1 VSIPIPTRVFI
12 SYSHDSADHRR
23 RILELA
29 NQLRQDGVDAQIDQ
43 YVEFPEEGWPRWM
56 RSKIEEA
63 DAVLVVCSPIYK
75 SRFDGVDAPVKGLGA
90 RWEGLI
96 LTQSLYEDFSQNR
109 ARFIPILIGDT
120 PDAAI
125 PVVLKPF
132 TYFRIP
138 EQYEQLYRL
147 VTKQPAVVEPPVG
160 SVKTLSAEA
169 PAPVSPTPPLPVG
182 GNSYSGPSGAPPF
195 GNRHLDGLLVTAL
208 PTASELLTPEGDQAI
223 TLPIALRRD
232 VRSVDSP
239 PHVPIFVGRQS
250 HLHSLANLNIRV
262 AGVTGL
268 GGEGKSTIAAQF
280 FALARRGGTPT
291 SFSRFGWCDCKELES
306 TFHERL
312 LLLIEE
318 LSHGSEPTARYPDEN
333 IQQTLDRF
341 VRQLHQNECLVVFDN
356 VDAFVDKDSASFVD
370 SVGALFERLTTQLSR
385 SLVIFTC
392 RPSIRDY
399 RPSFLEIPVSGLA
412 FSETRELAGRLGL
425 SIADDVLHEIFDRT
439 NGHALWLNLILGQLR
454 SGRISSGEVQSLLAS
469 PVSIVHDLNTRL
481 LRSIW
486 DNLTAREKEILIVI
500 STFTRP
506 QEITRIARASELSY
520 QRCVR
525 LLRTLASLRL
535 VQEVDVSGITH
546 YDLHPIV
553 RAKARTECGRIKRQK
568 LTARVIA
575 ALIPMGFP
583 GLGILIRTR
592 GVSRESIDAYIE
604 STEIAI
610 ENEAVRRAV
619 DQLSEL
625 AKYLWQI
632 GEEPKFI
639 DLTKRLL
646 DTLQPSDLRIGVD
659 ESLTSVFD
667 VFIHVLLEQDDATTA
682 DKYLRRFEEGL
693 ETIAQLMKWATLRS
707 YYLWYTDDHA
717 TAIEFM
723 AARMIQ
729 IKEKGE
735 EIPHDLRYNYALA
748 LRDFGRV
755 EEALEI
761 FADGRVLDAILVSQ
775 PDSDEDVST
784 SDIGNIGRCLYL
796 KGDYGHAL
804 QFVSKSADILRRGEE
819 RMDKV
824 NYGYAGLW
832 LADVYVKLGR
842 YKDAYAALREVIGT
856 WSKHAPARLRKVGT
870 HTVDYPEEFWEYGV
884 ANGEDNPLG
893 SL

>member
-1 VSIPIPTRVFI
+1 MPLPIPTRVFI
-12 SYSHDSADHRR
+12 SYSHDNTDHRR
-23 RILELA
+23 RVLELA
-29 NQLRQDGVDAQIDQ
+29 NQLRQDGIDAQIDQ

-63 DAVLVVCSPIYK
+63 DAVLIVCSPVYK
-75 SRFDGVDAPVKGLGA
+75 SRFDGVDSPGKGLGA

-96 LTQSLYEDFSQNR
+96 LTQSLYEDFAQNR

-125 PVVLKPF
+125 PVVLRPF

-169 PAPVSPTPPLPVG
+169 PASVSLTPPLPVAG
-182 GNSYSGPSGAPPF
+182 SSSSGPPGAPPL
-195 GNRHLDGLLVTAL
+195 GNRHLSRFLGSAL
-208 PTASELLTPEGDQAI
+208 PTAPELFTREGDHGI
-223 TLPIALRRD
+223 TLPIALRGA
-232 VRSVDSP
+232 VGSVDSP

-250 HLHSLANLNIRV
+250 HLHSLANPDIRV

-268 GGEGKSTIAAQF
+268 GGEGKSTIASQF
-280 FALARRGGTPT
+280 FALARRGQTPT
-291 SFSRFGWCDCKELES
+291 PFSRFGWCDCKELES

-318 LSHGSEPTARYPDEN
+318 LSHGLEPSARYPDEN
-333 IQQTLDRF
+333 IQHTLDRF

-412 FSETRELAGRLGL
+412 LSETRELAGRLGL
-425 SIADDVLHEIFDRT
+425 SIADDVLHEIFNRT

-454 SGRISSGEVQSLLAS
+454 SGRISSSEVHNLLAS
-469 PVSIVHDLNTRL
+469 PVSVVHDLNTRL

-486 DNLTAREKEILIVI
+486 DNLTAREKDLLIVI

-506 QEITRIARASELSY
+506 QEITRIARASEVSY

-525 LLRTLASLRL
+525 LLLTLASLRL

-553 RAKARTECGRIKRQK
+553 RAKARAECGRIKREK
-568 LTARVIA
+568 LTARAIA

-592 GVSRESIDAYIE
+592 SVSRESIEAYIE
-604 STEIAI
+604 STEVAI

-619 DQLSEL
+619 DQLSDL
-625 AKYLWQI
+625 AKYLWKI

-646 DTLQPSDLRIGVD
+646 DTLQPGDLRIGID
-659 ESLTSVFD
+659 EALTSVFEGLID
-667 VFIHVLLEQDDATTA
+667 VLLEQDDATTA
-682 DKYLRRFEEGL
+682 DKYLKRFEEGL
-693 ETIAQLMKWATLRS
+693 ETIAQVMKWASLRGH
-707 YYLWYTDDHA
+707 YLWYTDDHA
-717 TAIEFM
+717 TAVEFM
-723 AARMIQ
+723 AARMVQ

-735 EIPHDLRYNYALA
+735 EIPHNLRYNYALA

-761 FADGRVLDAILVSQ
+761 FTDGRALDAMLESQ
-775 PDSDEDVST
+775 ADSDEHDSIT
-784 SDIGNIGRCLYL
+784 DIGNVGRCLYL
-796 KGDYGHAL
+796 KGDYGRAL
-804 QFVSKSADILRRGEE
+804 QFISKSADVLRLGEE
-819 RMDKV
+819 RADKV

-842 YKDAYAALREVIGT
+842 YKDAYAALREVLST
-856 WSKHAPARLRKVGT
+856 WSTYAPARLRKVIT
-870 HTVDYPEEFWEYGV
+870 HTVDYPEEFWVYGA
-884 ANGEDNPLG
+884 ANGEDNPLD